1 MFVVL
6 LLIEIRFLHNNIYV
20 LESILQGLQCF
31 ADVIFCKG
39 KIHALMYN
47 GSLRVIGIQPDN
59 PHVEDL
65 APPYPVLRGGS
76 PPYTVESSNGLLMVE
91 RQNKI
96 SRSNDPIKEFV
107 NKTLQYCI

>member
-47 GSLRVIGIQPDN
+47 GSLRVIDIQPDN

-76 PPYTVESSNGLLMVE
+76 PPYIVESSNGLLMVE